1 MYQIIMVL
9 QTEYGQSRYNR
20 GIQQYV
26 LWSVLT
32 PNDSEEGLSLAS
44 GEILET
50 LENWTER
57 GSGWVIGRAELIH
70 ISIISYHP
78 VRGGSYISLPATVCV

>member
-9 QTEYGQSRYNR
+9 QTEYGQSGYNR

-50 LENWTER
+50 LENWTAR
-57 GSGWVIGRAELIH
+57 GSGWVIVVL
-70 ISIISYHP
+70 SSYTS
-78 VRGGSYISLPATVCV
+78 VS